1 MLMVLQICII
11 SLCCYR
17 LMCLVI
23 HMSAKHVN
31 MEPEYPLDPILMDAV
46 GEASEAWLEMN
57 RLRRS
62 LELTNDPMTPR
73 YDLRKAQTEHALAMA
88 KLCRLCGKG
97 NRL

>member
-1 MLMVLQICII
+1 MLMFLQICVI
-11 SLCCYR
+11 SLCCFG
-17 LMCLVI
+17 LMYLVI
-23 HMSAKHVN
+23 HMSAKHAN
-31 MEPEYPLDPILMDAV
+31 TEPEYPLDPILMDAV
-46 GEASEAWLEMN
+46 GEASEAWLEIN

-62 LELTNDPMTPR
+62 LELTNDPMPMR